1 MPWTSSDI
9 PALHGRRVVVTGA
22 NSGLGLAVAR
32 ALAEHGAGVTLACR
46 NLDKGEA
53 ALTELEAALP
63 GADVELAALD
73 LADLGSV
80 ASFADSYARSHPEG
94 LDLLINNAGVM
105 APPPGVTAD
114 GFEVQL
120 GTNHLGHFALTG
132 RLLPALLAR
141 RAPRVVTVS
150 SVAHRMGRH
159 EFDDVSEAS
168 GRRRWKAYGRSKLA
182 NLSFALE
189 LDRRARTAGTDLV
202 SVAAHPGYAA
212 TNLQSAGP
220 RRREAL
226 AMRLLNPFVAQSAE
240 MGALPLLFAA
250 TVEDLPGGTYIGPDG
265 RSEMRGHP
273 RPVSPSAQAED
284 AGAARRLWELSAR
297 LTGVSF
303 PALATA

>member
-1 MPWTSSDI
+1 MPWTTSEI
-9 PALHGRRVVVTGA
+9 PPLHGRRAVVTGA

-32 ALAEHGAGVTLACR
+32 ALAEHGAGVVLACR

-53 ALTELEAALP
+53 ALTELRAALP
-63 GADVELAALD
+63 GADFELAALD

-80 ASFADSYARSHPEG
+80 ASFAESYARSHPDG
-94 LDLLINNAGVM
+94 LDLLVNNAGVM
-105 APPPGVTAD
+105 APPPGVTSD

-132 RLLPALLAR
+132 RLLEALLAR

-159 EFDDVSEAS
+159 EFADVSQSS

-189 LDRRARTAGTDLV
+189 LDRRARAAGTDLV

-212 TNLQSAGP
+212 TNLQCAGP
-220 RRREAL
+220 RRHEAL
-226 AMRLLNPFVAQSAE
+226 AMRVLNPFIAQSAGT
-240 MGALPLLFAA
+240 GALPLLFAA
-250 TVEDLPGGTYIGPDG
+250 TMEDLPGGTFIGPDG

-273 RPVSPSAQAED
+273 RPVSPSANAED
-284 AGAARRLWELSAR
+284 ADAARRLWELSER

-303 PALATA
+303 RALAPA